1 MLERLLSS
9 IAEGGLHSY
18 DGLAQELGVPRP
30 LLEVM
35 IEDLAR
41 RGYLRAAGGA
51 CDGCAGCGMA
61 SGPCGRLW
69 TLTGKGIRDSLRS
82 GIGD

>member
-41 RGYLRAAGGA
+41 RGYLRPVRGG
-51 CDGCAGCGMA
+51 CDGCAGCGVA
-61 SGPCGRLW
+61 NCGSTPLW
-69 TLTGKGIRDSLRS
+69 TLVEKGARVARS
-82 GIGD
+82 S